1 MNASTK
7 DTGEKDEDVYA
18 ALEKSFKKR
27 GLGRG
32 LNALFEDDE
41 PSYPQMET
49 KESEPEEKPEK
60 AATGRRMIP
69 IAKITPGRY
78 QPRTV
83 FAEGAINELAE
94 SMKLHGVL
102 QPILVREVDE
112 FGTYEIVAGERRW
125 RAAQRA
131 NLHEVPVII
140 RDFTDKQALE
150 IGLIENLQ
158 RVDLNP
164 LDEATALKQLMD
176 DFRYSQNEVAETVGK
191 SRPYVANMIRLIDLP
206 EELKDF
212 VFDGSLSAGHARAL
226 LTCENALEIAKQ
238 VIAEGLS
245 VRETERLAA
254 EGRPTKAGSN
264 SSAKSK
270 PSSGKAEKDLNTLAL
285 EHELSSKLGLKVEIS
300 MKNKEE
306 GVLNIAFRDLDQ
318 LDDVIHRLSKK

>member
-1 MNASTK
+1 MSK
-7 DTGEKDEDVYA
+7 KSEESEVDVYA
-18 ALEKSFKKR
+18 DLEKSFKKR

-32 LNALFEDDE
+32 LNALFEDEESD
-41 PSYPQMET
+41 YPQVEA
-49 KESEPEEKPEK
+49 KAEEPAPAPEK
-60 AATGRRMIP
+60 ATGRKMIP

-78 QPRTV
+78 QPRTI
-83 FAEGAINELAE
+83 FQEGAINELAE
-94 SMKLHGVL
+94 SMKQHGVL

-164 LDEATALKQLMD
+164 LDEAAALKQLME

-191 SRPYVANMIRLIDLP
+191 SRPYVANMIRLTELP
-206 EELKDF
+206 EEIKDF

-226 LTCENALEIAKQ
+226 LTCENALEIAKE
-238 VIAEGLS
+238 VIAKGLS

-254 EGRPTKAGSN
+254 EGRPEKTGTA
-264 SSAKSK
+264 AKSK
-270 PSSGKAEKDLNTLAL
+270 ASPTKPEKDLNTIAL
-285 EHELSSKLGLKVEIS
+285 EHELSSKLGLKVEIA

-306 GVLNIAFRDLDQ
+306 GILNIAFKDLDQ